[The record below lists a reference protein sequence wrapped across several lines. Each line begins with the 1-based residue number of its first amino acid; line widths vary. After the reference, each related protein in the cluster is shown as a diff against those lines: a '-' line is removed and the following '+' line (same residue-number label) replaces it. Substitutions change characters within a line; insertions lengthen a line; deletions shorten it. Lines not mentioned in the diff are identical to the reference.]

1 MTKNLQEKEPDTVRT
16 IETEESAVDPELV
29 ARLASLL
36 ANEPEGV
43 VRSFVEKI
51 HQADLADLIGLLSP
65 VDRRKLLR
73 IIHVDLDPDL
83 LFELEDSLRKEM
95 VDILS
100 AREMADAI
108 REMDSDEAVQVLEDL
123 EAYQQTDIL
132 REVPREERLDIE
144 KGLQYPED
152 TAGRRMQT
160 DFVTVA
166 TDWSVGQTIDYL
178 RNEEDLPDEFFD
190 VFVVDE
196 ASKPVGTISLSRV
209 LRSDRN
215 TPMREIMDDTQV
227 IVGASMEQE
236 ELALL
241 FQKYDLSSSAV
252 VNEEGKLIGMV
263 TMDDVIDVAQEEA
276 EEDILR
282 LGGVGEEAVTDS
294 VWSSTRKRFLWLLV
308 NLGTAVLA
316 SFVIGQFGATLEEM
330 NALAVLMPIV
340 ASMGGNAGTQTL
352 TITVR
357 SLATKE
363 LTAFNAF
370 RTIRKEFLVGILN
383 GVLFA
388 IIIGIVAMFWFQEQE
403 PSRNLLLGAVIAAAM
418 VINMIV
424 AGIAGVII
432 PLAFERMRIDPA
444 IASSVFVT
452 TVTDVVG
459 FFAFLSL
466 ASLILFN

>member
-1 MTKNLQEKEPDTVRT
+1 MSLEK
-16 IETEESAVDPELV
+16 SAVDPRLV
-29 ARLASLL
+29 ARLAEILSSETEDAVRHFV
-36 ANEPEGV
+36 ANV
-43 VRSFVEKI
+43 

-65 VDRRKLLR
+65 QHRHRLLR

-108 REMDSDEAVQVLEDL
+108 TEMDSDEAVQILEDL
-123 EAYQQTDIL
+123 GQAQQVDIL
-132 REVPREERLDIE
+132 REVPQEERRDIE
-144 KGLQYPED
+144 KGLHYPND
-152 TAGRRMQT
+152 SAGRRMQT
-160 DFVTVA
+160 DFVAVG

-178 RNEEDLPDEFFD
+178 RDEQDLPDEFFD

-196 ASKPVGTISLSRV
+196 EEHPVGTISLSRV
-209 LRSDRN
+209 LRSPRD
-215 TPMREIMDDTQV
+215 TPLSKIMDNTQV
-227 IVGASMEQE
+227 IVGAAMEQE
-236 ELALL
+236 DVVLL
-241 FQKYDLSSSAV
+241 FQKYDLSSAAV
-252 VNEEGKLIGMV
+252 VDDESQLIGMI

-294 VWSSTRKRFLWLLV
+294 VWSATRKRFLWLLV
-308 NLGTAVLA
+308 NLGTAILA
-316 SFVIGQFGATLEEM
+316 SLVIGQFGATLKEM
-330 NALAVLMPIV
+330 IALAVLMPIV

-370 RTIRKEFLVGILN
+370 RTIRKEFLVGVMN

-388 IIIGIVAMFWFQEQE
+388 IIIGVVAMFWFQEQE

-418 VINMIV
+418 VINMVV
-424 AGIAGVII
+424 AGVFGVII
-432 PLAFERMRIDPA
+432 PLTFERMRIDPA

-466 ASLILFN
+466 ASWILFN

>member
-1 MTKNLQEKEPDTVRT
+1 MTKELQEKEVDTVRT
-16 IETEESAVDPELV
+16 IETEESAVDPQFAEQLADILSHETEDAVRRFV
-29 ARLASLL
+29 A
-36 ANEPEGV
+36 NV
-43 VRSFVEKI
+43 

-65 VDRRKLLR
+65 PHRHRLLR

-108 REMDSDEAVQVLEDL
+108 TEMDSDEAVQILEDL
-123 EAYQQTDIL
+123 EKDQQVDIL
-132 REVPREERLDIE
+132 REVPREERRDIE
-144 KGLQYPED
+144 KGLQYPVD
-152 TAGRRMQT
+152 SAGRRMQT
-160 DFVTVA
+160 DCVA
-166 TDWSVGQTIDYL
+166 VGTDWSVGQTIDYL
-178 RNEEDLPDEFFD
+178 RDEKDLPDEFFD

-196 ASKPVGTISLSRV
+196 ENKPVGTISLSRV
-209 LRSDRN
+209 LRSPRD

-227 IVGASMEQE
+227 IVGAAMEQE
-236 ELALL
+236 EVVLL
-241 FQKYDLSSSAV
+241 FQKYDLSSAAV
-252 VNEEGKLIGMV
+252 VEQEGKLIGMI

-282 LGGVGEEAVTDS
+282 HGGVGEEAVTDS
-294 VWSSTRKRFLWLLV
+294 VWSATRKRFLWLLV

-316 SFVIGQFGATLEEM
+316 SLVIGQFGATLEEM
-330 NALAVLMPIV
+330 IALAVLMPIV

-388 IIIGIVAMFWFQEQE
+388 IIIGIVAMFWFDDLDD
-403 PSRNLLLGAVIAAAM
+403 NLLLGAVIAAAM

-424 AGIAGVII
+424 AGVFGVIV

-452 TVTDVVG
+452 MVTDVVG
-459 FFAFLSL
+459 FFAFLGL
-466 ASLILFN
+466 ASWILFN

>member
-1 MTKNLQEKEPDTVRT
+1 MTKKLQEKEPDTVHT
-16 IETEESAVDPELV
+16 VETEESAVDPELV

-108 REMDSDEAVQVLEDL
+108 TEMDSDEAVQVLEDL
-123 EAYQQTDIL
+123 ETYQQTDIL
-132 REVPREERLDIE
+132 REVPREERRDIE

-152 TAGRRMQT
+152 SAGRRMQR
-160 DFVTVA
+160 DFVAVE

-178 RNEEDLPDEFFD
+178 RDEEDLPDEFFD
-190 VFVVDE
+190 VFVVDG
-196 ASKPVGTISLSRV
+196 AKKPVGTISLSRI
-209 LRSDRN
+209 LRSDRG

-241 FQKYDLSSSAV
+241 FQKYDLSSTAV

-276 EEDILR
+276 EEDIFR
-282 LGGVGEEAVTDS
+282 LGGVGEETVSDS
-294 VWSSTRKRFLWLLV
+294 VWSATRKRFLWLLV

-316 SFVIGQFGATLEEM
+316 SAVIGLFGATLEQM
-330 NALAVLMPIV
+330 IALAVLMPIV

-363 LTAFNAF
+363 LTSFNAF
-370 RTIRKEFLVGILN
+370 RTLRKELLVGMLN

-388 IIIGIVAMFWFQEQE
+388 VIMGVLAMFWFDDLEE
-403 PSRNLLLGAVIAAAM
+403 NLMLGAIIAAAM
-418 VINMIV
+418 IINMMV
-424 AGIAGVII
+424 AGIFGVIV

-444 IASSVFVT
+444 LASSVFVT

-459 FFAFLSL
+459 FLSFLGL
-466 ASLILFN
+466 ATWILYLPS

>member
-1 MTKNLQEKEPDTVRT
+1 MTKNLQEKEGDTVRT
-16 IETEESAVDPELV
+16 IETEASAVDLERVEQLADILSNETEAAVRRFV
-29 ARLASLL
+29 AD
-36 ANEPEGV
+36 V
-43 VRSFVEKI
+43 

-65 VDRRKLLR
+65 PHRHRLLR

-108 REMDSDEAVQVLEDL
+108 TEMDSDEAVQVLEDL
-123 EAYQQTDIL
+123 ERAQQTDIL
-132 REVPREERLDIE
+132 REVPQEERLDIE
-144 KGLQYPED
+144 RGLQYPED
-152 TAGRRMQT
+152 TAGRRMQR
-160 DFVTVA
+160 DFVAVETG
-166 TDWSVGQTIDYL
+166 WSVGQTIDYL
-178 RNEEDLPDEFFD
+178 RDEKELPDEFFD
-190 VFVVDE
+190 VFVVDTE
-196 ASKPVGTISLSRV
+196 RKPVGTISLSRV

-227 IVGASMEQE
+227 LVAAPMEQE
-236 ELALL
+236 EVVLL
-241 FQKYDLSSSAV
+241 FQKYDLSSAAV
-252 VNEEGKLIGMV
+252 VEKDGRMIGMI

-316 SFVIGQFGATLEEM
+316 SLVIGQFGATLEEM
-330 NALAVLMPIV
+330 IALAVLMPIV

-370 RTIRKEFLVGILN
+370 RTLRKEFLVGILN

-388 IIIGIVAMFWFQEQE
+388 VIIGIVAMFWFQDQE

-424 AGIAGVII
+424 AGVAGVIV

-459 FFAFLSL
+459 FFAFLGL
-466 ASLILFN
+466 ASSILFT

>member
-1 MTKNLQEKEPDTVRT
+1 MTEKLQEKEAETVR
-16 IETEESAVDPELV
+16 IVETEESAVDPKLV
-29 ARLASLL
+29 EQLAEILS
-36 ANEPEGV
+36 NETEAT
-43 VRSFVEKI
+43 VRRFVADV

-65 VDRRKLLR
+65 PHRHRLLR

-108 REMDSDEAVQVLEDL
+108 SEMDSDEAVQVLEDL
-123 EAYQQTDIL
+123 EQAQQTDIL
-132 REVPREERLDIE
+132 REVPQEERLDIE
-144 KGLQYPED
+144 KSLQYPED
-152 TAGRRMQT
+152 TAGRRMQR
-160 DFVTVA
+160 DFVAVE

-178 RNEEDLPDEFFD
+178 RDEKDLPDEFFD
-190 VFVVDE
+190 VFVVDGDRN
-196 ASKPVGTISLSRV
+196 PVGTISLSRV
-209 LRSDRN
+209 LRSARDM
-215 TPMREIMDDTQV
+215 PMREIMDDTHF
-227 IVGASMEQE
+227 IVAADMEQE

-252 VNEEGKLIGMV
+252 VDDTGRLIGMV

-316 SFVIGQFGATLEEM
+316 SLVIGQFGATLEEM
-330 NALAVLMPIV
+330 IALAVLMPIV

-388 IIIGIVAMFWFQEQE
+388 IIIGFVAMFWFQDQE
-403 PSRNLLLGAVIAAAM
+403 PTRHLLLGVVIASAM

-424 AGIAGVII
+424 AGVFGVII
-432 PLAFERMRIDPA
+432 PLAFDRMRIDPA

-459 FFAFLSL
+459 FFSFLGL
-466 ASLILFN
+466 AHWILFT

>member
-1 MTKNLQEKEPDTVRT
+1 MTKELQEKEVDTVRT
-16 IETEESAVDPELV
+16 IETEESAVDPQFAEQLADILSNETEDAVRRFV
-29 ARLASLL
+29 AD
-36 ANEPEGV
+36 V
-43 VRSFVEKI
+43 

-65 VDRRKLLR
+65 PHRHRLLR

-108 REMDSDEAVQVLEDL
+108 TEMDSDEAVQILEDL
-123 EAYQQTDIL
+123 EKDQQVDIL
-132 REVPREERLDIE
+132 REVPREERRDIE

-152 TAGRRMQT
+152 SAGRRMQT
-160 DFVTVA
+160 DCVA
-166 TDWSVGQTIDYL
+166 VGTDWSVGQTIDYL
-178 RNEEDLPDEFFD
+178 RDEKDLPDEFFD
-190 VFVVDE
+190 VFVIDE
-196 ASKPVGTISLSRV
+196 DDHPVGTISLSRF
-209 LRSDRN
+209 LRSPRD
-215 TPMREIMDDTQV
+215 TPMDEIMDDTQV
-227 IVGASMEQE
+227 IVGAAMEQE
-236 ELALL
+236 EVVLL
-241 FQKYDLSSSAV
+241 FQKYDLSSAAV
-252 VNEEGKLIGMV
+252 VEQEGKLIGMI

-294 VWSSTRKRFLWLLV
+294 VWIATRKRFLWLLV

-316 SFVIGQFGATLEEM
+316 SLVIGQFGATLEEM
-330 NALAVLMPIV
+330 IALAVLMPIV

-388 IIIGIVAMFWFQEQE
+388 IIIGIVAMFWFDDLDD
-403 PSRNLLLGAVIAAAM
+403 NLLLGAVIAAAM

-424 AGIAGVII
+424 AGVFGVIV

-452 TVTDVVG
+452 MVTDVVG
-459 FFAFLSL
+459 FFAFLGL
-466 ASLILFN
+466 ASWILFN

>member
-1 MTKNLQEKEPDTVRT
+1 MTKKLQEKEPDTVHT
-16 IETEESAVDPELV
+16 VETEESAVDPELV

-108 REMDSDEAVQVLEDL
+108 TEMDSDEAVQVLEDL
-123 EAYQQTDIL
+123 ETYQQTDIL
-132 REVPREERLDIE
+132 REVPREERRDIE

-152 TAGRRMQT
+152 SAGRRMQT
-160 DFVTVA
+160 DFVAVD

-178 RNEEDLPDEFFD
+178 RDEEDLPDEFFD
-190 VFVVDE
+190 VFVVDG
-196 ASKPVGTISLSRV
+196 ARKPVGTISLSRV

-215 TPMREIMDDTQV
+215 TPMRVIMDDTQV
-227 IVGASMEQE
+227 IAGASMEQE

-241 FQKYDLSSSAV
+241 FQKYDLSSTAV

-276 EEDILR
+276 EEDIFR
-282 LGGVGEEAVTDS
+282 LGGVGEETVSDS
-294 VWSSTRKRFLWLLV
+294 VWSATRKRFLWLLV

-316 SFVIGQFGATLEEM
+316 SAVIGLFGATLEQM
-330 NALAVLMPIV
+330 IAL
-340 ASMGGNAGTQTL
+340 GGNAGTQTL

-363 LTAFNAF
+363 LTSFNAF
-370 RTIRKEFLVGILN
+370 RTIRKELLVGMLN

-388 IIIGIVAMFWFQEQE
+388 VIMGVLAMFWFDDLEE
-403 PSRNLLLGAVIAAAM
+403 NLMLGAIIAAAM
-418 VINMIV
+418 IINMMV
-424 AGIAGVII
+424 AGIFGVIV

-444 IASSVFVT
+444 LASSVFVT

-459 FFAFLSL
+459 FLSFLGL
-466 ASLILFN
+466 ATWILYLPS

>member
-1 MTKNLQEKEPDTVRT
+1 MTKELQEKEAETVRT
-16 IETEESAVDPELV
+16 IDTDESAVDPEL
-29 ARLASLL
+29 AERLAEILSHQTED
-36 ANEPEGV
+36 A
-43 VRSFVEKI
+43 VRRFVADV

-65 VDRRKLLR
+65 VHRRRLLR

-100 AREMADAI
+100 AREVAEALS
-108 REMDSDEAVQVLEDL
+108 EMDSDEAVQILEDL
-123 EAYQQTDIL
+123 EEDQQVDIL
-132 REVPREERLDIE
+132 REVPQEERRDIE
-144 KGLQYPED
+144 KGLRYPED
-152 TAGRRMQT
+152 SAGRRMQT
-160 DFVTVA
+160 DYVA
-166 TDWSVGQTIDYL
+166 VGTDWSVGQTIDYL
-178 RNEEDLPDEFFD
+178 RDEQDLPDEFFD
-190 VFVVDE
+190 VFVVDGE
-196 ASKPVGTISLSRV
+196 DHPVGTISLSRV
-209 LRSDRN
+209 LRSPRD

-227 IVGASMEQE
+227 IVAASMEQE
-236 ELALL
+236 EVALL
-241 FQKYDLSSSAV
+241 FQKYDLSSAAV
-252 VNEEGKLIGMV
+252 VEEKGNLIGMV

-316 SFVIGQFGATLEEM
+316 SLVIGQFGATLEEM
-330 NALAVLMPIV
+330 IALAVLMPIV

-363 LTAFNAF
+363 LTAFNAL

-388 IIIGIVAMFWFQEQE
+388 VIIGVVAMFWFQEQE
-403 PSRNLLLGAVIAAAM
+403 PTRHLLLGVVIAAAM

-424 AGIAGVII
+424 AGLFGVIV
-432 PLAFERMRIDPA
+432 PLAFERMRFDPA

-459 FFAFLSL
+459 FFAFLGL
-466 ASLILFN
+466 AHWILFS